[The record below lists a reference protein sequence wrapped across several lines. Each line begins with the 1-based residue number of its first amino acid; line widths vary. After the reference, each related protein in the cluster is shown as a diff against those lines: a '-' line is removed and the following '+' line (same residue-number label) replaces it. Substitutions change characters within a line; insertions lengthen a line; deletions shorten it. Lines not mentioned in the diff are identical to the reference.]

1 MYDPFFSHIK
11 EAWNLRD
18 HQNVLFIYFEEMKRD
33 LRKVIE
39 RVAKFLDKE
48 LSENDIQ
55 ILLNHLDFKNFKNN
69 SAVNNEVWKSF
80 GLAKQEGSFIRK
92 GEVGGWKKE
101 MEDHPEIVEKLSNW
115 VDESLKATGIV
126 FPKC

>member
-1 MYDPFFSHIK
+1 MYDPFFAHIE
-11 EAWNLRD
+11 EAWHLRD
-18 HQNVLFIYFEEMKRD
+18 HKNVLFIFFEEMKAD
-33 LRKVIE
+33 LRKVIQ
-39 RVAKFLDKE
+39 RVAKFLNKE
-48 LSENDIQ
+48 LSEKEIQ
-55 ILLNHLDFKNFKNN
+55 MLQNHLDIKNFKNN
-69 SAVNNEVWKSF
+69 PAVNNEVWKSF
-80 GLAKQEGSFIRK
+80 GLAKQDGSFIRK

>member
-1 MYDPFFSHIK
+1 MYDPFFSHIQ

-18 HQNVLFIYFEEMKRD
+18 HPNVLFIYFEEMKRD

-39 RVAKFLDKE
+39 RVAKFLEKE

-55 ILLNHLDFKNFKNN
+55 MLLNHLDFNNFKNN
-69 SAVNNEVWKSF
+69 PAVNNEVWKSF
-80 GLAKQEGSFIRK
+80 GLATQEGSFIRK

-126 FPKC
+126 FPK

>member
-18 HQNVLFIYFEEMKRD
+18 HQNVIFIYFEEMKRD

-55 ILLNHLDFKNFKNN
+55 MLLNHLDFNNFKNN
-69 SAVNNEVWKSF
+69 PAVNNEVWKSF
-80 GLAKQEGSFIRK
+80 GLATQEGSFIRK

-126 FPKC
+126 FPK

>member
-18 HQNVLFIYFEEMKRD
+18 HQNVIFIYFEEMKRD

-55 ILLNHLDFKNFKNN
+55 MLLNHLDFNNFKNN
-69 SAVNNEVWKSF
+69 PAVNNEVWKSF
-80 GLAKQEGSFIRK
+80 GLANQEGSFIRK

-126 FPKC
+126 FPK